1 MKLLNSPLAVF
12 SLSFSTLWLAA
23 QIGDLIRRKFIPF
36 PENERDDLTVINGAI
51 LTLLGLLIG
60 FAFSMAVT
68 RYDQRKDYEEGE
80 ANAIGT
86 AWVRADLLPDAEAA
100 QVRVL
105 LKKYLNARMQFYTTL
120 DPQQLVK
127 INADTIALQD
137 QMWAVVRSAATAH
150 PTPITAL
157 GVSAMNDVL
166 NSQGYTQAAWWNRI
180 PAAAWA
186 LMVVIAICCNVL
198 LGYSARRTDR
208 RLSVVLP
215 LAVSLAFLLIS
226 DIDSPRGGAVNV
238 TPRNLLSLAQ
248 SLEKQ

>member
-1 MKLLNSPLAVF
+1 M
-12 SLSFSTLWLAA
+12 
-23 QIGDLIRRKFIPF
+23 
-36 PENERDDLTVINGAI
+36 

-86 AWVRADLLPDAEAA
+86 ASVRADLLPDADAA
-100 QVRVL
+100 QVRIL
-105 LKKYLNARMQFYTTL
+105 LKRYLNERVRFYTTL
-120 DPQQLVK
+120 DPLQLAK
-127 INADTIALQD
+127 INAETVALQD
-137 QMWAVVRSAATAH
+137 QMWAVVRSAAAGQA
-150 PTPITAL
+150 TPITAL
-157 GVSAMNDVL
+157 AVSGINDVL

-180 PAAAWA
+180 PVAAWA
-186 LMVVIAICCNVL
+186 LIAVIAICCNVL

-208 RLSVVLP
+208 RLSLVLP

-238 TPRNLLSLAQ
+238 SPRNLLSLAQ
-248 SLEKQ
+248 SMEKQ